1 MHQNPKKDQFVNC
14 AVYTRVSVDERAA
27 TQAYSTLDNQ
37 RDSCLSYIESQKSEG
52 WRVFKTYEDSG
63 QSGGSLNRPAI
74 KQLIHDIKK
83 KLIQVVVVYKIDR
96 LTRSHR
102 DFYSLLEVLN
112 ENGVTFV
119 STTQHFETN
128 SPAGRLLFVLKSA
141 IQVLV
146 LVGHNLQIQL
156 YYLYLRLHQV
166 YLFLSLPN

>member
-1 MHQNPKKDQFVNC
+1 MHQNPKKDKFVNC

-52 WRVFKTYEDSG
+52 WRVFKAYEDSG
-63 QSGGSLNRPAI
+63 QSGGSLNRPAM
-74 KQLIHDIKK
+74 KQLMHDIKK
-83 KLIQVVVVYKIDR
+83 KLVQVVVVYKIDR

-102 DFYSLLEVLN
+102 DFYSLIEILN

-128 SPAGRLLFVLKSA
+128 SPAGRLL
-141 IQVLV
+141 
-146 LVGHNLQIQL
+146 
-156 YYLYLRLHQV
+156 LHVMLEFAQ
-166 YLFLSLPN
+166 F